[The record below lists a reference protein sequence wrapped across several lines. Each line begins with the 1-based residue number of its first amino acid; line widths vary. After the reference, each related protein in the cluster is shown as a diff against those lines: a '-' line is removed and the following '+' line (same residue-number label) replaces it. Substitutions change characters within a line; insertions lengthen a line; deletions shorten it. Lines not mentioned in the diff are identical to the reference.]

1 MGRTQNRP
9 LPLILA
15 REFASNVATPFAV
28 IDSKG
33 SLVFLNERAEAILGR
48 SFAELGEVSEEEW
61 RALFRVER
69 EDGTPVA
76 AQETPAGLARTEGRP
91 AQDTLVYTTLDE
103 RRRRLHV
110 TATPI
115 LGGGDERVGVIVLF
129 WEADEQ

>member
-1 MGRTQNRP
+1 MERTLNRP

-15 REFASNVATPFAV
+15 RELASNVATPFAV
-28 IDSKG
+28 IDSEG
-33 SLVFLNERAEAILGR
+33 TLVFLNERAEQIMGR
-48 SFAELGEVSEEEW
+48 TFAELGEVSEEDW

-76 AQETPAGLARTEGRP
+76 AEDTPAAIARRQGRP
-91 AQDTLVYTTLDE
+91 TRDTLVYATLDE

-115 LGGGDERVGVIVLF
+115 LGRGDELVGVIVLF
-129 WEADEQ
+129 WEADEE